1 MADMALGWISSAKSI
16 LEEPIQKVDGNMR
29 AAKERTTSYIGR
41 YSARLHIGE
50 AFISEIDLR
59 K

>member
-1 MADMALGWISSAKSI
+1 MISIQSP
-16 LEEPIQKVDGNMR
+16 LVEEPIQEVDGNMW
-29 AAKERTTSYIGR
+29 AAKERTTTYIGR
-41 YSARLHIGE
+41 YSPRLHIGE